1 MSTRTSTPPSD
12 SGVQPEDHSE
22 PAESTDSGDKPTSAD
37 SAPTTGREAFD
48 IAAEQQMTFGDSG
61 ELEPAEDAI
70 TTTLDQFDVDVDKRE
85 RESRL
90 DRPEATGLLCDDRPE
105 VARSGEGEQANLF
118 ADAEEDQQTLSGDN
132 AVNQSLF

>member
-12 SGVQPEDHSE
+12 SGVQPEDHTK
-22 PAESTDSGDKPTSAD
+22 PADGTDSGDESSPANSD
-37 SAPTTGREAFD
+37 STTGREAFD

-105 VARSGEGEQANLF
+105 VTCSSEGEQANLF

-132 AVNQSLF
+132 AANQSLF